1 MKVAVVYY
9 SMSGNTKKVAEA
21 MANELG
27 TEAESIK
34 DEPELEGVDLLFIGS
49 GCYGGKLRGEMLKFL
64 EDLKDIKR
72 AAVFGT
78 YSRETKAIESMK
90 GILEKKGIKVIDEW
104 GCTGAFLYFMNRGRP
119 NEKDLDQA
127 RQFANSV
134 LEKAMES
141 AEEVN
146 VDGKEQSHR

>member
-9 SMSGNTKKVAEA
+9 SKSGNTKKVAEA

-27 TEAESIK
+27 TGAESTK

-49 GCYGGKLRGEMLKFL
+49 GCYGGKLTGKTAKFL
-64 EDLKDIKR
+64 EGLKDIKR

-78 YSRETKAIESMK
+78 YLGETKAIESMK
-90 GILEKKGIKVIDEW
+90 EILEKKGVEVIDKW
-104 GCTGAFLYFMNRGRP
+104 GCSGAFLYLMNRGRP
-119 NEKDLDQA
+119 NEKDLELA

-141 AEEVN
+141 AEEVK
-146 VDGKEQSHR
+146 VDGKEQGQA

>member
-9 SMSGNTKKVAEA
+9 SKSGNTKKVAEA

-27 TEAESIK
+27 TGAESIK
-34 DEPELEGVDLLFIGS
+34 DEPELEGVDLLFVGS
-49 GCYGGKLRGEMLKFL
+49 GCYNKKLTGNMVEFL
-64 EDLKDIKR
+64 ENLKGIKR

-78 YSRETKAIESMK
+78 YLGQTSAIESMK

-104 GCTGAFLYFMNRGRP
+104 GCSGAFIYLMNKGRP
-119 NEKDLDQA
+119 NEKDLDRA

-134 LEKAMES
+134 LEKAMT
-141 AEEVN
+141 
-146 VDGKEQSHR
+146 QSKKSR